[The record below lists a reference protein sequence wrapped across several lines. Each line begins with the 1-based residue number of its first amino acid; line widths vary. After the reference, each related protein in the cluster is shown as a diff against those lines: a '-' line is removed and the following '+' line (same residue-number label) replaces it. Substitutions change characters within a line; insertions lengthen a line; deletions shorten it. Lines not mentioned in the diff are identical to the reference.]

1 MEKAFLFA
9 ISWRGSDKLPEY
21 ILVYEKDRDE
31 ARAKLIE
38 DLKRLGMLNDR
49 LQVTNRTLE

>member
-49 LQVTNRTLE
+49 LEITNRTLE